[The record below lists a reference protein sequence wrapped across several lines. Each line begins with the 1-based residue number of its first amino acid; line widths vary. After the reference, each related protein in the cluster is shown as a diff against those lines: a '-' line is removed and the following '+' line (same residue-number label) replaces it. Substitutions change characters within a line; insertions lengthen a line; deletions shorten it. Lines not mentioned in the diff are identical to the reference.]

1 MKENKAIVRI
11 EKIGGSEEQ
20 AQWAMEIYKQCGTID
35 AVYTVEAESGFRHDV
50 VSAANSNGTRDYY
63 LFQFNS
69 QWHWPFI
76 SSVEGKDPYKQIE
89 YGCNLW
95 RGYVEKGIPLGSR
108 WYAYN
113 VIHKR
118 PGVKDRFIIHYE

>member
-1 MKENKAIVRI
+1 MA
-11 EKIGGSEEQ
+11 
-20 AQWAMEIYKQCGTID
+20 IYKSCGYD
-35 AVYTVEAESGFRHDV
+35 LEAVYTVEAESGFRHDV
-50 VSAANSNGTRDYY
+50 VSVKNSNGSRDYY

-69 QWHWPFI
+69 TYHWPFI
-76 SSVEGKDPYKQIE
+76 SSEESKDPYKQIE

-95 RGYVEKGIPLGSR
+95 NGYKEKGIPLGTR

-118 PGVKDRFIIHYE
+118 PGVKDRFIITYE